1 MMYNQFT
8 RIKKPLFQAFG
19 VAFVLVSSSLLLPS
33 STQAQNRVI
42 SPVPGYSRPQ
52 IKGEHINNNSEP
64 LNYASL
70 GYPLVALGIGSGLIS
85 GLAFYKRKKQKDAE
99 AINFIDPQTQ

>member
-1 MMYNQFT
+1 MHITTSQT
-8 RIKKPLFQAFG
+8 KKPVLKALSITALTLSLALAFHSP
-19 VAFVLVSSSLLLPS
+19 FSLAGNSIVTP
-33 STQAQNRVI
+33 I
-42 SPVPGYSRPQ
+42 PDYRPPE
-52 IKGEHINNNSEP
+52 IKGKFTNNNSEP